1 MQQGGQ
7 LAHLEKLGL
16 EESGEVRPGGD
27 GEGAVPPPLLIEND
41 DGHIASAGCGLK
53 HLALE
58 GGPAGF
64 SQVDGDGA
72 VFGCSGFLR

>member
-7 LAHLEKLGL
+7 LAHLKKLRL

-27 GEGAVPPPLLIEND
+27 GEGAFLPPVGVEND
-41 DGHIASAGCGLK
+41 NSHIAAAGCGLK

-64 SQVDGDGA
+64 PQVDGDGA